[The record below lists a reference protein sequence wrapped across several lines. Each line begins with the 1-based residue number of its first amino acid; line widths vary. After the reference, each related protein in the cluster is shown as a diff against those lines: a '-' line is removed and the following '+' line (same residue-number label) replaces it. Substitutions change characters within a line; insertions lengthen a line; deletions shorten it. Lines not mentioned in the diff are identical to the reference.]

1 MIAVDVTVIGAG
13 IVGCA
18 VADAAARPGRTVV
31 LLEKEAR
38 PGAGVTSR
46 NSEVGHGGMYYP
58 TGSLKARCCV
68 RGRRRLREF
77 CGEAGVGWRD
87 VGKLIVA
94 CDDAEVPGLERL
106 LALGEANGVEDL
118 ALLGRDEL
126 RRLEPQVA
134 AVAAL
139 HSPRTGILD
148 AEGAA
153 RALAARAAG
162 RGAEVMTGAEV
173 TGLARRG
180 GVWEV
185 AVRRG
190 AETWT
195 HASRQVVNCA
205 GLHADEVAAMAGLDV
220 DGLGL
225 RQRWVKGN
233 YFAVDPRHA
242 GRLSRLVYPV
252 PPQDR
257 DTLGVH
263 VCLDLAGQMRLGP
276 DFETV
281 PRREDYGVDPARAG
295 AFFAGAARFLPWL
308 APQDL
313 QPAMSGLRPKLD
325 TDAPFADFQ
334 VRRETGDLEGL
345 IDLIGIDSPGLTSAP
360 ALAELVAALLDG
372 REPWTA
378 P

>member
-1 MIAVDVTVIGAG
+1 MHTLTRALFVVAACVPLVGVAQETPKVDANSML
-13 IVGCA
+13 
-18 VADAAARPGRTVV
+18 VV
-31 LLEKEAR
+31 
-38 PGAGVTSR
+38 
-46 NSEVGHGGMYYP
+46 
-58 TGSLKARCCV
+58 V
-68 RGRRRLREF
+68 RGCPKGRAIVPLAME
-77 CGEAGVGWRD
+77 GEAATPATLVGRAMRLNGTRD
-87 VGKLIVA
+87 LMKQVEAEKGHLI
-94 CDDAEVPGLERL
+94 
-106 LALGEANGVEDL
+106 
-118 ALLGRDEL
+118 
-126 RRLEPQVA
+126 
-134 AVAAL
+134 
-139 HSPRTGILD
+139 
-148 AEGAA
+148 
-153 RALAARAAG
+153 
-162 RGAEVMTGAEV
+162 EV
-173 TGLARRG
+173 TGLVRRG

-190 AETWT
+190 ADTWT

-205 GLHADEVAAMAGLDV
+205 GLHADAVAALAGVDV

-252 PPQDR
+252 PPQGR

-308 APQDL
+308 EPQDL
-313 QPAMSGLRPKLD
+313 QPALSGLRPKLD

-360 ALAELVAALLDG
+360 ALAEIVAALLDD
-372 REPWTA
+372 REPWIA